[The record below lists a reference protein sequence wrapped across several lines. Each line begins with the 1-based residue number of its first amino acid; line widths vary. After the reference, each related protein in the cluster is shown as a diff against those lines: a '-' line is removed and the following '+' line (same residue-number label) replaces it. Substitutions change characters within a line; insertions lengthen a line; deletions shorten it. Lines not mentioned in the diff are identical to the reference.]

1 MAHQQKMP
9 FGLMLLCIMVG
20 AMSNGTAAQDY
31 PAKPVRYM
39 VPSSPGSAVDTIGR
53 IVASGLSEVLGQQ
66 VVVENRAGAGG
77 NIGAAMIAKAPPD
90 GYSLLQINNNHTT
103 NVNLYRNLSYDLMRD
118 FMPVTKLAVSP
129 YAIVVHPSMPVKSI
143 ADLIKLAKA
152 RPGVITYSS
161 AGIGSGTFMATELF
175 KSQARLNML
184 HVPYVGGG
192 PALTA
197 VISGEAL
204 LYGAPVATALPQ
216 IQAGRLR
223 ALGVT
228 TDRRIALLP
237 GVPTVAETLPGYE
250 FSAWAAIVVPLK
262 TQGNIIAAVR
272 NAAVKVLNKP
282 ELVKRMSDLGYIVAL
297 DTPAE
302 LANFLKVDIEKMAAL
317 IRENNLTAN

>member
-1 MAHQQKMP
+1 
-9 FGLMLLCIMVG
+9 
-20 AMSNGTAAQDY
+20 
-31 PAKPVRYM
+31 
-39 VPSSPGSAVDTIGR
+39 
-53 IVASGLSEVLGQQ
+53 
-66 VVVENRAGAGG
+66 
-77 NIGAAMIAKAPPD
+77 
-90 GYSLLQINNNHTT
+90 
-103 NVNLYRNLSYDLMRD
+103 
-118 FMPVTKLAVSP
+118 
-129 YAIVVHPSMPVKSI
+129 
-143 ADLIKLAKA
+143 
-152 RPGVITYSS
+152 
-161 AGIGSGTFMATELF
+161 
-175 KSQARLNML
+175 
-184 HVPYVGGG
+184 
-192 PALTA
+192 
-197 VISGEAL
+197 L

>member
-9 FGLMLLCIMVG
+9 FGLMLLCMLVG

-152 RPGVITYSS
+152 RPGAITYSS

>member
-9 FGLMLLCIMVG
+9 FGLMLLCMLVG

>member
-1 MAHQQKMP
+1 
-9 FGLMLLCIMVG
+9 
-20 AMSNGTAAQDY
+20 
-31 PAKPVRYM
+31 
-39 VPSSPGSAVDTIGR
+39 
-53 IVASGLSEVLGQQ
+53 
-66 VVVENRAGAGG
+66 
-77 NIGAAMIAKAPPD
+77 
-90 GYSLLQINNNHTT
+90 
-103 NVNLYRNLSYDLMRD
+103 
-118 FMPVTKLAVSP
+118 
-129 YAIVVHPSMPVKSI
+129 
-143 ADLIKLAKA
+143 
-152 RPGVITYSS
+152 
-161 AGIGSGTFMATELF
+161 MATELF

-262 TQGNIIAAVR
+262 TQGNIIAAV
-272 NAAVKVLNKP
+272 
-282 ELVKRMSDLGYIVAL
+282 
-297 DTPAE
+297 
-302 LANFLKVDIEKMAAL
+302 
-317 IRENNLTAN
+317 

>member
-9 FGLMLLCIMVG
+9 FGLMLLCMLVG

-66 VVVENRAGAGG
+66 VVVDNRAGAGG

-302 LANFLKVDIEKMAAL
+302 LVNFLKADIEKMAAL
-317 IRENNLTAN
+317 IRENNLPAN